1 MNNIET
7 QLTIMSID
15 QRLIRITERL
25 QEAVKV
31 CCEADS
37 APIDSNESYPY
48 AVGWSRS
55 AMNAAVDNLTR
66 IVKEY
71 QSITLSN

>member
-1 MNNIET
+1 MN
-7 QLTIMSID
+7 MD
-15 QRLIRITERL
+15 QRLTQISERL

-31 CCEADS
+31 CYEAES
-37 APIDSNESYPY
+37 APIDSNEGYPY

>member
-7 QLTIMSID
+7 QLTIMNMD
-15 QRLIRITERL
+15 QRLTQISERL

-31 CCEADS
+31 CYEAES
-37 APIDSNESYPY
+37 APIDSNEGYPY

>member
-7 QLTIMSID
+7 QLTIMNID
-15 QRLIRITERL
+15 QKLTRIKERL

-31 CCEADS
+31 CYVVES
-37 APIDSNESYPY
+37 APIDSNESYSY

-55 AMNAAVDNLTR
+55 AMNTAVDDLTR
-66 IVKEY
+66 IIKEY